1 MQKRLLALC
10 GIVILVGSGA
20 LLAGPTRTLN
30 SNHTLDSGDE
40 LLIDVSVGAVTIES
54 VGSNQVEVEVVAECR
69 RGRDCEALLEA
80 VKIVSRESNG
90 RLRLKVERP
99 DQRGKDQL
107 DLGVFVRVPRGAPV
121 ELDLGVGK
129 AEIYGIEEDLK
140 VEVGVG
146 DVELE
151 LSERQVSDIKLDV
164 GVGSARLWG
173 GSRGEERRK
182 KGFLGSTVRWGN
194 GPGRADVNAHVGVG
208 EISMRL
214 N

>member
-1 MQKRLLALC
+1 MPWIQVMSYLLMC
-10 GIVILVGSGA
+10 Q
-20 LLAGPTRTLN
+20 LARSP
-30 SNHTLDSGDE
+30 
-40 LLIDVSVGAVTIES
+40 
-54 VGSNQVEVEVVAECR
+54 SNQSAPIR
-69 RGRDCEALLEA
+69 SRLKSWLNAGGGRDCEALLEA

-107 DLGVFVRVPRGAPV
+107 DLDVFVRVPQGAPV

-129 AEIYGIEEDLK
+129 AEIYGIDQDLK

-194 GPGRADVNAHVGVG
+194 GPGRADVNVHVGVG